1 MEVTKISMGYIHI
14 KTYVEKLRS
23 LHVLREAIKV
33 STAAVEEA
41 FEFTGSIDEFT
52 SRLQERIL
60 KVTDGAIGRA
70 QEPGRAI
77 TEFTYPADDDPDML
91 IGGEDFVGRGGALF
105 SRQCDGIRQ
114 VAAATGYVSG
124 LGARSAVAWAQ
135 MLQPAQ
141 EPHHPA

>member
-1 MEVTKISMGYIHI
+1 MGYIHI

-70 QEPGRAI
+70 QEPEGQSPSLPIQR
-77 TEFTYPADDDPDML
+77 TM
-91 IGGEDFVGRGGALF
+91 
-105 SRQCDGIRQ
+105 IR
-114 VAAATGYVSG
+114 TC
-124 LGARSAVAWAQ
+124 
-135 MLQPAQ
+135 
-141 EPHHPA
+141 